1 MANVNIKFNGKEFLL
16 SCEDGQE
23 EHLEELALYLN
34 EKFSNLK
41 NSLGNIGESKL
52 LLITSISVLDEYYE
66 TKKKIDIQKKEIKIE
81 IHSVG
86 LLKNELHALGI
97 TFAKSGLDLD
107 ITQNLE
113 IWTIASLEKISLN
126 NTDPT
131 NQINIIAGSG
141 VGIKKETSEICISDF
156 AKEVLYE
163 NLLDIIPKGF
173 YLNLEIILPNGE
185 FLAERTSNK
194 SFGSVNGL
202 SIIGTS
208 AETYSSASPD
218 QLEEAKT
225 KLAKLTKND
234 FKGKVVFVIGENGLN
249 LAKTCNVKFP
259 IIKVGNWVGP
269 LIVDAAIKKVKTV
282 ILFGY
287 HGKLIKLAGGIFHTH
302 NHLADARIEILVYL
316 AVQEK
321 LPLEIIVKLSEL
333 NTLEDGLLLLE
344 RFNKSLADKLFKNLS
359 NTIEKRSFAY
369 VNRYVKT
376 DMEIAS
382 IIFDRKREIRWAGN
396 YGNNYFSYFK

>member
-1 MANVNIKFNGKEFLL
+1 LKKGFSLPLWVAGAARSALKQLVGLPFENYELIKIPN
-16 SCEDGQE
+16 
-23 EHLEELALYLN
+23 
-34 EKFSNLK
+34 
-41 NSLGNIGESKL
+41 
-52 LLITSISVLDEYYE
+52 
-66 TKKKIDIQKKEIKIE
+66 QKKEIKIE

-86 LLKNELHALGI
+86 LFNDSSHALGI
-97 TFAKSGLDLD
+97 SFAKSGLDLD

-113 IWTIASLEKISLN
+113 IWTIVSLEKMSFRN
-126 NTDPT
+126 PFQTKS
-131 NQINIIAGSG
+131 INLIAGSG
-141 VGIKKETSEICISDF
+141 VGVKEKTSEISISEF

-163 NLLDIIPKGF
+163 NLLDTIPEGF
-173 YLNLEIILPNGE
+173 NLKLEIIFPNGE

-194 SFGSVNGL
+194 SFGIVDGL

-218 QLEEAKT
+218 QLEEAKAN
-225 KLAKLTKND
+225 LAKLIQND

-249 LAKTCNVKFP
+249 LAKTFNVKFP
-259 IIKVGNWVGP
+259 IIKVGNWIGP
-269 LIVDAAIKKVKTV
+269 LIVDAALKNIKTV

-302 NHLADARIEILVYL
+302 NHLADGRIEILVYL

-321 LPLEIIVKLSEL
+321 IPHEIIIQLSYL
-333 NTLEDGLLLLE
+333 NTLEDALLLLE
-344 RFNKSLADKLFKNLS
+344 KFNKYIAEKLFLNLS

-382 IIFDRKREIRWAGN
+382 IMFDRKRKIRWAGTN
-396 YGNNYFSYFK
+396 GNKYISQFQ